1 MLRLHLSLIIISMT
15 LLVSSCFKEDEP
27 ITPHVPGNFITD
39 TVALTDTY
47 QYQVYYNLYDSSS
60 AGSNIRDIWDLGFES
75 SKDGWRVLM
84 NTSCFMKSAYLSGQV
99 FGTPSDTTGA
109 KWLFNPSDGS
119 ADSLA
124 IGKWFTVNGNDTI
137 GTNRVLLIDR
147 GVNAIGNPRGLRQ
160 LVIDSLSNGIYY
172 FRIAAFNGTNQQ
184 SYSIAKKSDVNH
196 VLFSVSSPSSVV
208 TEPARLKWDLLFTQY
223 TTLLYTDVGEA
234 YPYLVTGVLLNP
246 AFVEVAVDSLTAF
259 ENINF
264 EIAQTMNFSK
274 QADKIG
280 YLWKK
285 YNFNDGTYKVDSK
298 TTYVIRDTKGFLYKL
313 RFRDFYKLLN
323 NRLKKGYPSFEYQK
337 L

>member
-47 QYQVYYNLYDSSS
+47 RYQVYYNLYDSSS

-75 SKDGWRVLM
+75 SKDGWHVLM